1 MTKLMTAR
9 TFRSRVHLI
18 GVPLDLGAGR
28 RGVDMGPSALR
39 IAGVSKVLEG
49 LGYQVVDDG
58 DITVTCP
65 EVQGMTDPKLKY
77 LPEIVRTVSL
87 LCEKVQQSMAR
98 GEIPLVLGGDHSMAI
113 GTISG
118 VSTHYRQEGKKLGLL
133 WFDAHGDA
141 NTPETTPSGN
151 IHGMPLAVVLGRGAK
166 ELVEVGG
173 FASNES
179 RVDPDRVVL
188 IGVRSIDEC
197 ERGVL
202 KELGIVVFTME
213 NIDRRGIH
221 AVTKEAIEI
230 ASAGTEAFHV
240 SFDVDVLDPSVA
252 TGVGTPSRG
261 GLTYREAHTAMELVA
276 ESGKLCS
283 LEMAEVN
290 PVLDVRNSTA
300 EVAVEL
306 IGSALGKRII

>member
-1 MTKLMTAR
+1 
-9 TFRSRVHLI
+9 
-18 GVPLDLGAGR
+18 
-28 RGVDMGPSALR
+28 MGPSALR

-65 EVQGMTDPKLKY
+65 EVQGMTDAKLKY

>member
-1 MTKLMTAR
+1 
-9 TFRSRVHLI
+9 
-18 GVPLDLGAGR
+18 
-28 RGVDMGPSALR
+28 MGPSALR

>member
-1 MTKLMTAR
+1 
-9 TFRSRVHLI
+9 
-18 GVPLDLGAGR
+18 
-28 RGVDMGPSALR
+28 MGPSAMR
-39 IAGVSKVLEG
+39 IAGVSKAVER
-49 LGYQVVDDG
+49 LGYEVLDDG
-58 DITVTCP
+58 DISVVGP
-65 EVQGMTDPKLKY
+65 EVQGIADPKLKY
-77 LPEIVRTVSL
+77 LPEIVRTVTL
-87 LCEKVQQSMAR
+87 LSEKVERTLGR
-98 GEIPLVLGGDHSMAI
+98 GELPLVLGGDHSMAI

-118 VSTHYRQEGKKLGLL
+118 VSAHYREQKKKLGLL

-173 FASNES
+173 FAAGQARIDPG
-179 RVDPDRVVL
+179 RVAL
-188 IGVRSIDEC
+188 IGVRSVDEY
-197 ERGVL
+197 ERGIL
-202 KELGIVVFTME
+202 KELGVAVFTME

-221 AVTKEAIEI
+221 AVTKEAIEV
-230 ASAGTEAFHV
+230 ASLGAETFHV
-240 SFDVDVLDPSVA
+240 SFDVDVLDPAVA
-252 TGVGTPSRG
+252 AGVGTPSRG

-276 ESGKLCS
+276 ESGRLCS
-283 LEMAEVN
+283 FEMAEVN

>member
-1 MTKLMTAR
+1 MNTP
-9 TFRSRVHLI
+9 I
-18 GVPLDLGAGR
+18 
-28 RGVDMGPSALR
+28 PSAR
-39 IAGVSKVLEG
+39 ISAKKIITDSLSSKLFIFFG
-49 LGYQVVDDG
+49 L
-58 DITVTCP
+58 TTP
-65 EVQGMTDPKLKY
+65 LMLKY

>member
-65 EVQGMTDPKLKY
+65 EVQGMTDAKLKY

>member
-1 MTKLMTAR
+1 
-9 TFRSRVHLI
+9 
-18 GVPLDLGAGR
+18 
-28 RGVDMGPSALR
+28 MGPSALR

-230 ASAGTEAFHV
+230 ASAGTEALHV

>member
-1 MTKLMTAR
+1 
-9 TFRSRVHLI
+9 
-18 GVPLDLGAGR
+18 
-28 RGVDMGPSALR
+28 MGPSAMR
-39 IAGVSKVLEG
+39 IAGVSKAIER
-49 LGYQVVDDG
+49 LGYEVLDDG
-58 DITVTCP
+58 DIAVVGP
-65 EVQGMTDPKLKY
+65 EVQGIADPKLKY
-77 LPEIVRTVSL
+77 LPEIVRTVTL
-87 LCEKVQQSMAR
+87 LSEKVERTLGR
-98 GEIPLVLGGDHSMAI
+98 GELPLVLGGDHSMAI

-118 VSTHYRQEGKKLGLL
+118 VSAHYREQKKKLGLL

-173 FASNES
+173 FAAGQARIDPG
-179 RVDPDRVVL
+179 RVAL
-188 IGVRSIDEC
+188 IGVRSVDEY
-197 ERGVL
+197 ERGIL
-202 KELGIVVFTME
+202 KELGVAVFTME

-221 AVTKEAIEI
+221 AVTKEAIEV
-230 ASAGTEAFHV
+230 ASLGAEAFHV
-240 SFDVDVLDPSVA
+240 SFDVDVLDPAVA
-252 TGVGTPSRG
+252 AGVGTPSRG

-276 ESGKLCS
+276 ESGRLCS
-283 LEMAEVN
+283 FEMAEVN